1 MPRTYELKRRAERQE
16 ETRQRIVDATV
27 ALHREVG
34 PARTTISAIAE
45 RAGVERLTVYR
56 HFPDEAP
63 LFAACG
69 ARFQELRPIPDP
81 TPWTAIADPVAR
93 LRAALGE
100 LYAYYRAEEPMLA
113 NVARDAPLLP
123 TLQALL
129 DDAYT
134 PYWARVREVL
144 LAGWTPPPGPAAGL
158 STWTGAS
165 GSEAAGL
172 ATGRPHRV
180 APTSDASVQMQ
191 RTTSVAAALGLAVAF
206 ATWRTLTRQQGL
218 DDARA
223 VDLMTRLVACAAG
236 GDHHDDAS
244 RFG

>member
-16 ETRQRIVDATV
+16 ETRRRIVDATV

-81 TPWTAIADPVAR
+81 IPWTAIADPVAR

-100 LYAYYRAEEPMLA
+100 LYAYYRAEEQMLA

-134 PYWARVREVL
+134 PYWTRVREVL
-144 LAGWTPPPGPAAGL
+144 LAGWTPPAG
-158 STWTGAS
+158 TES
-165 GSEAAGL
+165 GL
-172 ATGRPHRV
+172 V
-180 APTSDASVQMQ
+180 
-191 RTTSVAAALGLAVAF
+191 AALGLAVDF

-236 GDHHDDAS
+236 VGDHHDDAS
-244 RFG
+244 PIG